1 MTWFFAFVIVALM
14 GVVAVVASGRGGSM
28 AETYD
33 DRPDSR
39 VQADGPL
46 TAADLR
52 SVRFST
58 AFRGYRMSE
67 VDSLLD
73 RLAAEMTPVPE
84 ASAETPVVR
93 PGEES
98 TAPAPAEAT
107 AADDPAPQGP
117 VTDEPESHE
126 HRAVPDASP
135 DPVSEESPET
145 AQVAPVDAP
154 RHRDVLPSD
163 HRRR

>member
-1 MTWFFAFVIVALM
+1 MTWFFAFLIVVVM

-67 VDSLLD
+67 VDTLLA
-73 RLAAEMTPVPE
+73 RLSAQLDASGAEDTGDVGGPAARGD
-84 ASAETPVVR
+84 A
-93 PGEES
+93 
-98 TAPAPAEAT
+98 
-107 AADDPAPQGP
+107 DPA
-117 VTDEPESHE
+117 
-126 HRAVPDASP
+126 
-135 DPVSEESPET
+135 
-145 AQVAPVDAP
+145 
-154 RHRDVLPSD
+154 
-163 HRRR
+163 

>member
-1 MTWFFAFVIVALM
+1 MALMTWFFAFLVVALM

-52 SVRFST
+52 GVRFST

-73 RLAAEMTPVPE
+73 RLAAEM
-84 ASAETPVVR
+84 
-93 PGEES
+93 
-98 TAPAPAEAT
+98 APAEPGRHE
-107 AADDPAPQGP
+107 AAQPVAGASLEPAPDRPGG
-117 VTDEPESHE
+117 D
-126 HRAVPDASP
+126 PDDGHS
-135 DPVSEESPET
+135 
-145 AQVAPVDAP
+145 
-154 RHRDVLPSD
+154 
-163 HRRR
+163 

>member
-1 MTWFFAFVIVALM
+1 MTWFFAFLIVIVM

-46 TAADLR
+46 TAEDLR
-52 SVRFST
+52 KVRFST

-73 RLAAEMTPVPE
+73 RLAVEMTPVPQ
-84 ASAETPVVR
+84 VR
-93 PGEES
+93 PHEPGAAGPADPAEQSGKAADEPAGE
-98 TAPAPAEAT
+98 PAAEQPAEA
-107 AADDPAPQGP
+107 DG
-117 VTDEPESHE
+117 
-126 HRAVPDASP
+126 RG
-135 DPVSEESPET
+135 
-145 AQVAPVDAP
+145 
-154 RHRDVLPSD
+154 
-163 HRRR
+163 

>member
-1 MTWFFAFVIVALM
+1 MTWFFAFLIVIVM

-52 SVRFST
+52 KVRFST

-73 RLAAEMTPVPE
+73 RLAVEM
-84 ASAETPVVR
+84 
-93 PGEES
+93 
-98 TAPAPAEAT
+98 APAPQARPHEPEGAGPADPAEQSEDQAGEPAVEQPAGEQPAEGQPAEA
-107 AADDPAPQGP
+107 DG
-117 VTDEPESHE
+117 
-126 HRAVPDASP
+126 RG
-135 DPVSEESPET
+135 
-145 AQVAPVDAP
+145 
-154 RHRDVLPSD
+154 
-163 HRRR
+163 

>member
-1 MTWFFAFVIVALM
+1 MTWFFAFIIVAVM
-14 GVVAVVASGRGGSM
+14 GAVAVVASGRGGSM
-28 AETYD
+28 AETFD

-73 RLAAEMTPVPE
+73 RLAAEL
-84 ASAETPVVR
+84 
-93 PGEES
+93 
-98 TAPAPAEAT
+98 APAPDPLAGDRAVDHAPAT
-107 AADDPAPQGP
+107 DHAPAPDVGP
-117 VTDEPESHE
+117 APDE
-126 HRAVPDASP
+126 
-135 DPVSEESPET
+135 
-145 AQVAPVDAP
+145 AP
-154 RHRDVLPSD
+154 PSD
-163 HRRR
+163 DGKG